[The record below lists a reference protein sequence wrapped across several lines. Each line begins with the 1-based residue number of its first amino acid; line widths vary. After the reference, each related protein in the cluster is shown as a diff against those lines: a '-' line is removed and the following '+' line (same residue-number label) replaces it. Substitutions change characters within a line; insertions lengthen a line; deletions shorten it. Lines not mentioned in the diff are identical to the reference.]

1 MRLYKWGGVV
11 PKPGCCPSCDGTGA
25 SGEECT
31 NGACWDCQA
40 TGHPHIG
47 RCRSAFLDWWHLHE
61 TVAMWLWVAWIV
73 CGAVALAVVSAEW
86 YAWAY
91 PIAALT
97 GYHVFFACSKL
108 ADRQIERRGP
118 PR

>member
-1 MRLYKWGGVV
+1 MS
-11 PKPGCCPSCDGTGA
+11 KPGCCPMCDGTGA

-40 TGHPHIG
+40 TGHPHVG
-47 RCRSAFLDWWHLHE
+47 RCRSAFLDWWHLRE
-61 TVAMWLWVAWIV
+61 TIVMWLWAAWVICGLIAHTVITVAWYGWAYVGI
-73 CGAVALAVVSAEW
+73 AVAG
-86 YAWAY
+86 Y
-91 PIAALT
+91 AALFT
-97 GYHVFFACSKL
+97 FSKL

>member
-1 MRLYKWGGVV
+1 MAPARPAKSA
-11 PKPGCCPSCDGTGA
+11 PTARAGTARRPDTRTSAGA
-25 SGEECT
+25 
-31 NGACWDCQA
+31 A
-40 TGHPHIG
+40 PP
-47 RCRSAFLDWWHLHE
+47 
-61 TVAMWLWVAWIV
+61 WLWVAWIV